1 MDDGEDD
8 EDAAEATDEQKVALT
23 SSRTRSGRVSRP
35 PVQIDEAFNRSKA
48 TPLRDGS
55 ADGSEYYVV
64 LFSFQCVFL
73 QIYSVH
79 FDKLSKDVTQVPL
92 SKRYVT
98 AIYVGSGAI

>member
-55 ADGSEYYVV
+55 ADGSEYRVV
-64 LFSFQCVFL
+64 VAYSFKCVFKQL
-73 QIYSVH
+73 YSVH
-79 FDKLSKDVTQVPL
+79 FDKLPKDVTQFPL
-92 SKRYVT
+92 SKT
-98 AIYVGSGAI
+98 F

>member
-55 ADGSEYYVV
+55 ADGSEYNTY
-64 LFSFQCVFL
+64 
-73 QIYSVH
+73 
-79 FDKLSKDVTQVPL
+79 T
-92 SKRYVT
+92 
-98 AIYVGSGAI
+98 